1 MDQNTS
7 EDFVAAVDTVVP
19 ADITARATIRSAA
32 HGRQSRP
39 RQRAFSDQ
47 AARTH
52 RLLQEAK
59 ASADPAHVRA
69 IHDQVVTENIG
80 VARSLAGRY
89 RNRGVEQDDLEQ
101 IACLGLIKA
110 VAGCDPDLCESFL
123 QYAVPT
129 ILGELKRHFR
139 DKGWAIRPTRRIQ
152 ELHAAVTTAR
162 AELTHILGREPV
174 EAEIAALI
182 GSDEASVREA
192 MMASRLVQADSL
204 DAIAEAGTSFPQA
217 VPDAG
222 DQYDQIENALT
233 LSPAVATLTD
243 RDRQILRM
251 RFLDGLTQSEI
262 GAQLSLS
269 QMHVSRLLRDILAKL
284 RSELEPELV
293 AS

>member
-1 MDQNTS
+1 MDHNKS
-7 EDFVAAVDTVVP
+7 EDFIAAVVTEGP
-19 ADITARATIRSAA
+19 AVGPAPAENAAGTQARP
-32 HGRQSRP
+32 Q
-39 RQRAFSDQ
+39 QRAFSEQ
-47 AARTH
+47 SLRTH

-59 ASADPAHVRA
+59 ECTDPARVREL
-69 IHDQVVTENIG
+69 HDQVVTENIG

-89 RNRGVEQDDLEQ
+89 RGKGVEQDDLEQ

-152 ELHAAVTTAR
+152 ELHAAVTAAR
-162 AELTHILGREPV
+162 SELTQMLGREPV
-174 EAEIAALI
+174 EAELVALT
-182 GSDEASVREA
+182 GADEASIREA
-192 MMASRLVQADSL
+192 MMAGKLVQADSL
-204 DAIAEAGTSFPQA
+204 DAITEAGAPFPQSSTES
-217 VPDAG
+217 V

-251 RFLDGLTQSEI
+251 RFLEGLTQSEI
-262 GAQLSLS
+262 GAALSLS

-284 RSELEPELV
+284 RSELEPALL